1 MATYRAVNGIL
12 SAVKYYLEARMPA
25 QLDGVSSSATV
36 KVLSSIDLKN
46 DPVGHAVGI
55 YLHRISVD
63 PFGRNRYIPP
73 DTDNSAPRPETPVNL
88 HILII
93 GWSATSLAES
103 ALVAWAMQ
111 QIGSALQLGE
121 SEIGAADPNG
131 WGAADVVQVTAEQMN
146 TEDLLRIWEGLPRNY
161 MLSSPYLVKT
171 LRLAPEQAQKSHKS
185 VDTLVFESGTHSGE
199 DTTP

>member
-12 SAVKYYLEARMPA
+12 SAVKHFLDVRMPA
-25 QLDGVSSSATV
+25 QLEGVSAAAGV
-36 KVLSSIDLKN
+36 KVLSSLDLKT

-55 YLHRISVD
+55 YLHRISAD
-63 PFGRNRYIPP
+63 PYGRNRYIPP
-73 DTDNSAPRPETPVNL
+73 ERPDQSPRPETPINL

-93 GWSATSLAES
+93 GWSGASMAES

-121 SEIGAADPNG
+121 SEIGAADPDG
-131 WGAADVVQVTAEQMN
+131 WNPADVIQITPEEMN

-161 MLSSPYLVKT
+161 TLSTPYLVKT
-171 LRLAPEQAQKSHKS
+171 IRLAPEKSEQPSKRVES
-185 VDTLVFESGTHSGE
+185 LVFETGGHE
-199 DTTP
+199 Q